1 MKPGRAEAV
10 GQGYRAAVYRRELRI
25 PEPGAAIVHIEVR
38 PGAGVR
44 GYSVFVDGMP
54 ATTDSAH
61 RGRAACAGRCG
72 DGSRHTLLY
81 SFNGAPGS
89 TLDIVLR
96 CERRILCR
104 QSGPRIGD
112 TGPPWQAGRVRF
124 VL

>member
-1 MKPGRAEAV
+1 MRQRPEATF
-10 GQGYRAAVYRRELRI
+10 YRRDLRDL
-25 PEPGAAIVHIEVR
+25 GTGTATVRIEVC

-54 ATTDSAH
+54 ATLDSDH
-61 RGRAACAGRCG
+61 RGEATCAGRCG

-89 TLDIVLR
+89 TLGITLR
-96 CERRILCR
+96 CAGRILCR
-104 QSGPRIGD
+104 LGELRIGD
-112 TGPPWQAGRVRF
+112 TGPPWRAERVQF